1 VCAGGKEYTI
11 SATGKPALYKNHTV
25 YTVTDQGRCLIVS
38 NEADLELKLT
48 AYNAKII
55 FLNKMFIKLSKI
67 KLSHLLIGKLND
79 NVEKRNQC
87 FKELRDLIKKKRPEL
102 FTGGNY

>member
-1 VCAGGKEYTI
+1 ME
-11 SATGKPALYKNHTV
+11 L
-25 YTVTDQGRCLIVS
+25 GRCLIVS

-67 KLSHLLIGKLND
+67 KLGHLLVRKLD
-79 NVEKRNQC
+79 NNIQERNQC
-87 FKELRDLIKKKRPEL
+87 FRELRDLLRKKRPEL
-102 FTGGNY
+102 FIGGNY

>member
-1 VCAGGKEYTI
+1 
-11 SATGKPALYKNHTV
+11 
-25 YTVTDQGRCLIVS
+25 VS

-48 AYNAKII
+48 AYNAKIV

-79 NVEKRNQC
+79 NIEQRNQC
-87 FKELRDLIKKKRPEL
+87 FRELRDLMRKKRPEL
-102 FTGGNY
+102 FTGGSF

>member
-1 VCAGGKEYTI
+1 ME
-11 SATGKPALYKNHTV
+11 L
-25 YTVTDQGRCLIVS
+25 GRCLIVS

-67 KLSHLLIGKLND
+67 KLGHLLVGKLD
-79 NVEKRNQC
+79 NNIQERNQC
-87 FKELRDLIKKKRPEL
+87 FRELRDLLRKKRPEL
-102 FTGGNY
+102 FIGGNY

>member
-1 VCAGGKEYTI
+1 M
-11 SATGKPALYKNHTV
+11 
-25 YTVTDQGRCLIVS
+25 S

-48 AYNAKII
+48 AYNAKIV

-79 NVEKRNQC
+79 NIEQRNQC
-87 FKELRDLIKKKRPEL
+87 FRELRDLMRKKRPEL
-102 FTGGNY
+102 FTGGSF

>member
-1 VCAGGKEYTI
+1 M
-11 SATGKPALYKNHTV
+11 
-25 YTVTDQGRCLIVS
+25 DQGRCLIVS

-67 KLSHLLIGKLND
+67 KLGHLLYGKLND
-79 NVEKRNQC
+79 NVEQRNQC
-87 FKELRDLIKKKRPEL
+87 FRELRDLLRKKRPEL
-102 FTGGNY
+102 FIGGNY